1 MTEVA
6 SVYDDI
12 RVLDLTTEMGHYCGK
27 ILADLGAD
35 VIRVEP
41 PGGCDTRGI
50 GPYWHN
56 TPDPEKSLTFF
67 NFNTNKRSVTL
78 DLESDEGREAF
89 KKLVATAD
97 VVLES
102 YPVGYLGGLGIG
114 YDELS
119 KVKRDLIMTS
129 VTGFGQWGPHANF
142 KAPDIVGV
150 AMSGVMTLAGFPD
163 APPYKPLD
171 HHGYFNAGIQAAL
184 GTVIAIHH
192 RDNSGEGQHIDVSM
206 QEALSLDQ
214 ETAIQFWDMTKTV
227 RARQGE
233 RKILPG
239 VGTYEAAD
247 GYIYSMVGVP
257 GFGAPW
263 SVLAQWMAEDKDGEE
278 VPADL
283 LEFLAGLNLRELTAA
298 MSDPE
303 KMAVMK
309 EKLDRVDERLIAF
322 YKKRPKQVLYEE
334 GQARRLLVGPVNTP
348 EDVVKSK
355 QLEARGWF
363 GEVDHDG
370 EGLLYPGGPYRLPE
384 SPWAIRRR
392 PPKLGEH
399 NDEILKGELGLSDE
413 AIEAAGARQLERVR

>member
-1 MTEVA
+1 MA
-6 SVYDDI
+6 NAPSVYDDI

-41 PGGCDTRGI
+41 PEGCDTRRL

-56 TPDPEKSLTFF
+56 SPDPEKSLTFF
-67 NFNTNKRSVTL
+67 YFNTNKRSVTL
-78 DLESDEGREAF
+78 DLESDAGREAF

-102 YPVGYLGGLGIG
+102 FPVGYLAGLGLG
-114 YDELS
+114 YDELA
-119 KVKRDLIMTS
+119 KTKPDVIMTS

-192 RDNSGEGQHIDVSM
+192 HDNTGEGQHIDVSM

-214 ETAIQFWDMTKTV
+214 ETAMQFWDMTKTV
-227 RARQGE
+227 RARTGE
-233 RKILPG
+233 RKLLPG

-247 GYIYSMVGVP
+247 GYIFSMVGVP

-263 SVLAQWMAEDKDGEE
+263 SVLATWMAEDPDTGDI
-278 VPADL
+278 PADL
-283 LEFLAGLNLRELTAA
+283 LEFLASLNLRELTAA
-298 MSDPE
+298 MTDPE

-309 EKLDRVDERLIAF
+309 EKLDRVDERLMAF
-322 YKKRPKQVLYEE
+322 YKKKPKQDLYEE
-334 GQARRLLVGPVNTP
+334 GQARRLLIGPVNTP

-355 QLEARGWF
+355 QLQARGWF
-363 GEVDHDG
+363 QEVQHDG
-370 EGLLYPGGPYRLPE
+370 ESLLYPGGPYRLPE

-392 PPKLGEH
+392 PPRLGEH
-399 NDEILKGELGLSDE
+399 NNEILGQELGLSDE
-413 AIEAAGARQLERVR
+413 EIRAAGARELERV